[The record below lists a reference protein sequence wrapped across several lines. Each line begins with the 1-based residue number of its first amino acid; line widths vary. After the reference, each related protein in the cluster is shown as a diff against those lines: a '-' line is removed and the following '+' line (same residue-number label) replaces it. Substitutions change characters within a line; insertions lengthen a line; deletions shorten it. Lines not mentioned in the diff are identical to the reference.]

1 MNRYRETRNYRGLPA
16 TRSSIKRMENE
27 VKKLRNHLDE
37 LVTKRI
43 YKPEDSKGNEVAM
56 IEELKDA
63 IEKKEE
69 IILQLKLL
77 L

>member
-1 MNRYRETRNYRGLPA
+1 MNKHREIRDYKGLPA

-43 YKPEDSKGNEVAM
+43 YKPEDSRANEAAL
-56 IEELKDA
+56 IEELKET

>member
-1 MNRYRETRNYRGLPA
+1 MNRNREIRTFQGLPA

-27 VKKLRNHLDE
+27 VKKLRNNLDE
-37 LVTKRI
+37 LVTKKI
-43 YKPEDSKGNEVAM
+43 YKPEESRGNEQAM
-56 IEELKDA
+56 IEDLKGA

>member
-1 MNRYRETRNYRGLPA
+1 MNRNREIRTFQGLQA

-27 VKKLRNHLDE
+27 VKKLRNNLDE

-43 YKPEDSKGNEVAM
+43 YRPEESRGNEAVM
-56 IEELKDA
+56 IEELKQA

>member
-1 MNRYRETRNYRGLPA
+1 MNRHREIREFNGLPA

-43 YKPEDSKGNEVAM
+43 YKPEDSRGNEAAL
-56 IEELKDA
+56 IDELKDT

>member
-1 MNRYRETRNYRGLPA
+1 
-16 TRSSIKRMENE
+16 MENE
-27 VKKLRNHLDE
+27 VKKLRNNLDE

-43 YKPEDSKGNEVAM
+43 YKPEESRGNEAAM
-56 IEELKDA
+56 IEDLKQA

>member
-1 MNRYRETRNYRGLPA
+1 MNKHRDIRNYKGLPA

-43 YKPEDSKGNEVAM
+43 YKPEESRGNEVM
-56 IEELKDA
+56 IIEDLKET

>member
-1 MNRYRETRNYRGLPA
+1 MNRHREIRNYRGLPA
-16 TRSSIKRMENE
+16 TRSSIKRMEDE
-27 VKKLRNHLDE
+27 VKKLRNCLDE

-43 YKPEDSKGNEVAM
+43 YKPDDSRGNEAAM
-56 IEELKDA
+56 IDELKDA

>member
-1 MNRYRETRNYRGLPA
+1 
-16 TRSSIKRMENE
+16 MENE

-43 YKPEDSKGNEVAM
+43 YKPEDSRANEAAL
-56 IEELKDA
+56 IEELKET